1 MTATVSRVRMY
12 KPTGDIG
19 RRLQEAYQL
28 QADIAALEDKL
39 KVHRDFILMHMEE
52 KSLDKIQLNDI
63 IVYRRIRHKW
73 SYSIAT
79 RNEMLKLQTTQEYE
93 QAEGIA
99 TDTPRVYIALT
110 HKGAQK

>member
-19 RRLQEAYQL
+19 KRLQEAYQL

-39 KVHRDFILMHMEE
+39 KVQRDFILMHMEE
-52 KSLDKIQLNDI
+52 KALDKIQLNDI

-99 TDTPRVYIALT
+99 TDNPRVYIALT
-110 HKGAQK
+110 HKEAQK